1 MKVEKVV
8 EVKAEEPKT
17 GKNKKKK
24 GSASEIIEIKADSP
38 PAADIKV

>member
-1 MKVEKVV
+1 MKVDKVV
-8 EVKAEEPKT
+8 EVKAEEPKA

-38 PAADIKV
+38 PAIEVKV